1 MSVSSAFISKYYI
14 NLQKSK
20 VIQSYLYFYQYIICN
35 GTKRNMLMFVITMV
49 LYNTWNHIGMMS
61 IICATICICEIKYI
75 GNFIIPFIIWQW
87 RNYGIF
93 FFKVMC
99 MYFYEK
105 SESIEPVKTYDL
117 WPKQQTISRKI
128 TVLVFI
134 AVYEILK
141 TF

>member
-1 MSVSSAFISKYYI
+1 MD
-14 NLQKSK
+14 L
-20 VIQSYLYFYQYIICN
+20 
-35 GTKRNMLMFVITMV
+35 
-49 LYNTWNHIGMMS
+49 
-61 IICATICICEIKYI
+61 
-75 GNFIIPFIIWQW
+75 
-87 RNYGIF
+87 F